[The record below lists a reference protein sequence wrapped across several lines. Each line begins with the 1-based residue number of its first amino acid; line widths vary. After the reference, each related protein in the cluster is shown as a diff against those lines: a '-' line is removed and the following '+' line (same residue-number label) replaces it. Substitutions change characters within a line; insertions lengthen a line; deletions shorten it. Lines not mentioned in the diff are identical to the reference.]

1 MMVCRT
7 PFVGEDIMHPY
18 RWAVYVYTVMVL
30 SLTVLGLPGTA
41 SAQASDDNNVNFVW
55 AFEAR
60 VAEGNVTK
68 KVPIKEDTKLKTGD
82 LLKMYV
88 ELRKPGFV
96 YVIHHGAGGEIQRLF
111 PYDMQ
116 QFTTDYQTSK
126 TYEIPPNDAWFR
138 INEQAGLETFY
149 LVASAQRLT
158 DLEQL
163 LATYTAAPPAEQP
176 VAATNVLTELRNL
189 LKQHRA
195 SMKPGRPVP
204 IAGNMREGIEGVE
217 ITAPQFYIET
227 FTIEHQ

>member
-1 MMVCRT
+1 
-7 PFVGEDIMHPY
+7 MHPY
-18 RWAVYVYTVMVL
+18 RWAVYLYTVIVL
-30 SLTVLGLPGTA
+30 SLTVPGLPGTA

-55 AFEAR
+55 AFEAL

-68 KVPIKEDTKLKTGD
+68 KVPIKEDMKLKTGD
-82 LLKMYV
+82 LLRMFV
-88 ELRKPGFV
+88 ELRKVCFV

-126 TYEIPPNDAWFR
+126 TYEIPPNNAWFR

-176 VAATNVLTELRNL
+176 QAATNILAELRNL
-189 LKQHRA
+189 LKQYRA
-195 SMKPGRPVP
+195 SVKPGRPVP
-204 IAGNMREGIEGVE
+204 IAGNMRKGIEGVE

-227 FTIEHQ
+227 FTIEHH